1 MKNFDNKLMTGILV
15 AIFILTSIM
24 YGTLL
29 TVEEKVDNITKIE
42 QTQLDIDTSDFSE
55 LKKAIERLNCYDE
68 FMKIINDEPSKDPF
82 YSTMLK
88 AKLLQL
94 ILNESKTATDI
105 ELSICEEQ
113 QNEFNKLNDKM
124 TNIVNQ
130 ELNKNE

>member
-29 TVEEKVDNITKIE
+29 TVEEKIDNITKIE

-113 QNEFNKLNDKM
+113 QNEFNKLNEKM
-124 TNIVNQ
+124 TNITNQ

>member
-1 MKNFDNKLMTGILV
+1 MKNIDNKLMTGILI

-29 TVEEKVDNITKIE
+29 TIKEKVDNIAKIE

-55 LKKAIERLNCYDE
+55 LKKAIERLNCYED
-68 FMKIINDEPSKDPF
+68 FIKVINDEPSKDPH
-82 YSTMLK
+82 YSMMLK
-88 AKLLQL
+88 VKLLQL
-94 ILNESKTATDI
+94 ILNESKNATDI

-113 QNEFNKLNDKM
+113 QNEFNKIVDK
-124 TNIVNQ
+124 VDKLNQ

>member
-1 MKNFDNKLMTGILV
+1 MKNIDNKLMTGILV
-15 AIFILTSIM
+15 SIFILTSII
-24 YGTLL
+24 YGKLL
-29 TVEEKVDNITKIE
+29 TIEEKVDNNIKVE
-42 QTQLDIDTSDFSE
+42 QTQLDFDTSDFSE
-55 LKKAIERLNCYDE
+55 LKKAVERLNCYDE
-68 FMKIINDEPSKDPF
+68 FMKIINDESSKDPF

>member
-1 MKNFDNKLMTGILV
+1 MKNIDNKLMTGILV
-15 AIFILTSIM
+15 SIFILTSII
-24 YGTLL
+24 YGKLL
-29 TVEEKVDNITKIE
+29 TIEEKVDNIIKVE
-42 QTQLDIDTSDFSE
+42 QTQLDFDTSDFSE
-55 LKKAIERLNCYDE
+55 LKKAVERLNCYDE
-68 FMKIINDEPSKDPF
+68 FMKIINDESSKDPF